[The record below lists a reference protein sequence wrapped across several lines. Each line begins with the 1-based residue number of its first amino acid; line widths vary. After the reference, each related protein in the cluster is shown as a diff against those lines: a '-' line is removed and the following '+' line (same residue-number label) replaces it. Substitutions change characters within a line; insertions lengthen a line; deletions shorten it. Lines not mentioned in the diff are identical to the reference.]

1 MKTRLFAAAS
11 IAVLLLNFVGLGA
24 AVDTRRNKGTK
35 RQSNRLV
42 TLLPASDGVAVFDA
56 KRFLNDALPKL
67 LSANQPM
74 LNEIMG
80 KIGEMET
87 RTGIDLRKFDQVAV
101 GVAFKQVSSK
111 EIDYEPVAIASG
123 DINAGAL
130 VAIAKLAS
138 NGTYREEKIGERSV
152 YIFTAKA
159 VMQKT
164 SVKTTNSKITDA
176 IDRALKGLSKEIAV
190 TAIDRNTLAIGT
202 LPRIRETLAGGSHVG
217 TDITSQLSSR
227 ETAVMSFAMRT
238 PGGMSKLLPLDNDEL
253 GTNIDS
259 IQFLSGSVDVLAA
272 GTSLQMMARTKKPE
286 QAQGLKDTL
295 EGLQIVGKA
304 ILGNSKR
311 ADQKAYA
318 RMLDRVKFAVR
329 ANDVTLDLL
338 MPQADIDILVA
349 GVK

>member
-11 IAVLLLNFVGLGA
+11 IAVLLLNFVGLA
-24 AVDTRRNKGTK
+24 AAYTRRNKATK

-67 LSANQPM
+67 LAANQPI
-74 LNEIMG
+74 LTALIA

-101 GVAFKQVSSK
+101 GVAFKQVSAK
-111 EIDYEPVAIASG
+111 QTDYEPVAIASG

-138 NGTYREEKIGERSV
+138 NGTYREEKIGERTV
-152 YIFTAKA
+152 FVFTAITFAQKKA
-159 VMQKT
+159 PVIAA
-164 SVKTTNSKITDA
+164 NSKIADA
-176 IDRALKGLSKEIAV
+176 LDGGLKGLSKEIAV

-202 LPRIRETLAGGSHVG
+202 LPRIRETLAGQSHVG
-217 TDITSQLSSR
+217 DDITSQLSSK

-253 GTNIDS
+253 GKNIDS
-259 IQFLSGSVDVLAA
+259 IQFLSGSIDVAA
-272 GTSLQMMARTKKPE
+272 VGTSLQMMARTKKSE

-304 ILGNSKR
+304 ILGNSKH
-311 ADQKAYA
+311 ADQKVYA
-318 RMLDRVKFAVR
+318 RMLDSAKFAVR

-338 MPQADIDILVA
+338 VPQSDIDILVA
-349 GVK
+349 GIK